1 MKLENSSNVGGVVSA
16 KIIDGAKIAGEV
28 RAETGSDVR
37 AFVQEH
43 GFAPHLAVILVGEN
57 PASKV
62 YVRNKHRAASEAGM
76 TTADVTMPASTS
88 QDELL
93 GEVRRLGGDR
103 TVHGILVQLPLPQHL
118 DQYAAIEAINPLKD
132 VDALHP
138 SNVGLLSQGR
148 QRFVPATPAGIQEML
163 VRGGHDPAGRHV
175 VVVGRSEIVGK
186 PIAAILM
193 QKQPGAD
200 ATVTICHSRTTDM
213 PSITRQADILIA
225 AIGKPQYV
233 TADMVKDGAVV
244 IDVGINRTDA
254 PERKRGYRLV
264 GDVDFPSVSEK
275 AAAITPVPGGV
286 GPMTIAMLL
295 RNTLK
300 AAHLAVG

>member
-1 MKLENSSNVGGVVSA
+1 MKPEIASNVGGVVSA

-28 RAETGSDVR
+28 RAEAGADVR

-76 TTADVTMPASTS
+76 TTTDVTMPASTS
-88 QDELL
+88 QDDLL

-118 DQYAAIEAINPLKD
+118 DQYAAIEAINPHKD

-148 QRFVPATPAGIQEML
+148 QRFMPATPSGIQEML
-163 VRGGHDPAGRHV
+163 VRGGHDPAGKHV

-225 AIGKPQYV
+225 AIGKPHYV

-244 IDVGINRTDA
+244 IDVGINRIDA

-264 GDVDFPSVSEK
+264 GDVDFHSVSEK